1 MPDLI
6 NKLSSYAALIGVV
19 GAIGG
24 GFYAWGEFNTRLSA
38 LEGVSSTDLS
48 GINDDIKELNEKLN
62 IKVQELQSEMNG
74 NFIELLDMQAAD
86 HNELKDKIDVT
97 SKDVAI
103 NSAAVEYLDAKINE
117 LKAAN
122 DNPLLNQEKLMP
134 YGPGTYGSQVGR
146 PKKKKKKKKNKKNK

>member
-6 NKLSSYAALIGVV
+6 NKLSTYGSLIGVIC
-19 GAIGG
+19 AIGG
-24 GFYAWGEFNTRLSA
+24 GFYAWGEFQTRLNA

-48 GINDDIKELNEKLN
+48 GVHAELKELREKLDIKT
-62 IKVQELQSEMNG
+62 QELQSEMNG

-86 HNELKDKIDVT
+86 HNELKDRIDVI

-103 NSAAVEYLDAKINE
+103 NGAAVEYLDAKINE

-122 DNPLLNQEKLMP
+122 DNPLLN
-134 YGPGTYGSQVGR
+134 
-146 PKKKKKKKKNKKNK
+146 

>member
-6 NKLSSYAALIGVV
+6 NKLSTYASLVGVV
-19 GAIGG
+19 CAIGG
-24 GFYAWGEFNTRLSA
+24 GFYAWGEFQTRLNA

-48 GINDDIKELNEKLN
+48 GVHAELKELREKLDIKT
-62 IKVQELQSEMNG
+62 QELQSEMNG

-86 HNELKDKIDVT
+86 HNELKDRIDVI

-103 NSAAVEYLDAKINE
+103 NGAAVEYLDAKINE

-122 DNPLLNQEKLMP
+122 DNPLLN
-134 YGPGTYGSQVGR
+134 
-146 PKKKKKKKKNKKNK
+146 

>member
-6 NKLSSYAALIGVV
+6 NKLSSYAALVGVV

-38 LEGVSSTDLS
+38 IENKDFVVNETVDLS
-48 GINDDIKELNEKLN
+48 TVNKEIKDLNEKLN
-62 IKVQELQSEMNG
+62 INVQELTSIQNG

-86 HNELKDKIDVT
+86 HKEAVDLIRSVEAALEALKG
-97 SKDVAI
+97 DVAI
-103 NSAAVEYLDAKINE
+103 NGAAIEFNSAKINE

-122 DNPLLNQEKLMP
+122 DNPLLN
-134 YGPGTYGSQVGR
+134 
-146 PKKKKKKKKNKKNK
+146 